1 MSGLGNK
8 EIMAKNIKRYMESR
22 GVDRNKICADL
33 GIKYTTFSDWINAKT
48 YPRIDKI
55 ELIANYFGVSK
66 SDLVEDLNTPSPAG
80 YYTDPEVAQ
89 YAEELRTNPNMRLLF
104 SAAKDISKEDM
115 EKAVEFVEFL
125 KSQSKGGE

>member
-8 EIMAKNIKRYMESR
+8 EIMAKNIKRYMESH

-80 YYTDPEVAQ
+80 YYADPEVAEM
-89 YAEELRTNPNMRLLF
+89 ANKLKNNPDMRILF
-104 SAAKDISKEDM
+104 DAAEDM
-115 EKAVEFVEFL
+115 SKDDIEFVVDMIDKL
-125 KSQSKGGE
+125 KKREGK